1 MKMHRNQEEWLEIDH
16 YLEVFEKAQQ
26 DATGID
32 FRNYLPPREHR
43 LYDAIL
49 KEVIRV
55 DLEYQ
60 SQLGM
65 PKTLDDYRRAVPE
78 FFLNPEAVREVA
90 FEDYRQRRE
99 RGERP
104 SPAEYERKYGVD
116 TSRWPMSKPVPR
128 FSLLPRI

>member
-1 MKMHRNQEEWLEIDH
+1 MHRNQQDWLEIDH

-26 DATGID
+26 DGTGID
-32 FRNYLPPREHR
+32 FRDYLPPREHL
-43 LYDAIL
+43 LYDVIL

-65 PKTLDDYRRAVPE
+65 PRTLEDYRCAVPE
-78 FFLNPEAVREVA
+78 FFLNHEAVREVA
-90 FEDYRQRRE
+90 FEDYRQRHE

-104 SPAEYERKYGVD
+104 SPTEYERKYGVD

-128 FSLLPRI
+128 FSSLSGI